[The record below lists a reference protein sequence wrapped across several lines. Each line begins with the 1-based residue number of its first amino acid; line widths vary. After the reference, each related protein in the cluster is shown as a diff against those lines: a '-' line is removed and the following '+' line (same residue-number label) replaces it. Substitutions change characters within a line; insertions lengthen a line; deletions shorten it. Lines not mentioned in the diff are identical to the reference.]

1 MLDMWTGTKDMHCGI
16 QKCGKLETSTQSN
29 KEWDW
34 HRNMHISWGDSDVGF
49 GIGEVLWW
57 QADWMIDWLTDWLTG
72 WLSDQVTDW
81 VNVWLARRRIRDT
94 CRSRAHAWWKISKLS
109 TLTLNEHIYICY
121 ISVSFSFYFFF
132 LKYSFF
138 MMSSKTKVFHRTCRS
153 KHSPTIFVGELSLT
167 FLCTVRWSA
176 IPLSFFPSLCHS
188 LALSISVHNGR
199 QVVVFLT

>member
-109 TLTLNEHIYICY
+109 TLTLNEHTYIYAIY
-121 ISVSFSFYFFF
+121 LFHFLFVFFFF
-132 LKYSFF
+132 LNTRFLWCLRKRKSFTELVVQSIRPPF
-138 MMSSKTKVFHRTCRS
+138 SLVSS
-153 KHSPTIFVGELSLT
+153 LSL
-167 FLCTVRWSA
+167 FSA
-176 IPLSFFPSLCHS
+176 LLADLLYLSLSSPLSITL
-188 LALSISVHNGR
+188 
-199 QVVVFLT
+199 